1 YTNLARGSGGLYRLG
16 FGRPSLCGTLDQ
28 LRQSG
33 PDRTEQYFN
42 PAVLCSPLTPAGGYP
57 ANFGF
62 GSLGRNVLRGPA
74 QRRFDLGLS

>member
-1 YTNLARGSGGLYRLG
+1 FGSNSRLLTGWRLSGFLQFQSGTPFSLFASEPEASSAAQYTNLARGSGGLYRLG

-42 PAVLCSPLTPAGGYP
+42 PA
-57 ANFGF
+57 
-62 GSLGRNVLRGPA
+62 
-74 QRRFDLGLS
+74 